1 VEKCSHQNAKKFG
14 TTASGKQ
21 RFRCRDCGK
30 TFTESTGTLDGMR
43 IGTDKAAQVISL
55 LAEGM
60 GVRPVTRI
68 AGIGKT
74 AVLDLMTL
82 VGERC
87 RRFSEDSIVNVPVK
101 DVQADE
107 LWSFIYCK
115 EKTRKLLSL
124 PLATHG
130 DTYCF
135 VGMERTSKIVL
146 AWHLGNREL
155 ESGEQFIAKL
165 AHACWKE
172 NFQFSTDGWQN
183 YKRLVRT
190 HLGTCDFGMIV
201 KIFSN
206 AQDTTRYS
214 PGTIIELKKKAI
226 QGNPDEARMC
236 TSHVERNNLSIRMG
250 MKRFARLSN
259 GFSRKF
265 ENHQA
270 ALGLHFALYNYV
282 TVHGTLRTTPA
293 VAAGVAQKPW
303 TVAELIERTRD
314 YSPPPVQRTLFESI
328 PDSEE

>member
-1 VEKCSHQNAKKFG
+1 
-14 TTASGKQ
+14 
-21 RFRCRDCGK
+21 
-30 TFTESTGTLDGMR
+30 MR
-43 IGTDKAAQVISL
+43 IGTDRAEQVIRL

-60 GVRPVTRI
+60 GVRGVARI
-68 AGIGKT
+68 VGIGKT
-74 AVLDLMTL
+74 AVIDLMTL

-87 RRFSEDSIVNVPVK
+87 RRFSEDNIVGVPVK

-107 LWSFIYCK
+107 LWSFVYCK
-115 EKTRKLLSL
+115 EKTRKKLSL
-124 PLATHG
+124 PLATYG
-130 DTYCF
+130 DMYCF
-135 VGMERTSKIVL
+135 VGMERHNKLVL

-183 YKRLVRT
+183 YKKLVRT
-190 HLGTCDFGMIV
+190 HMGTVDFGMII

-214 PGTIIELKKKAI
+214 PGSIIELKKKAI
-226 QGNPDEARMC
+226 QGTPDEDRMC
-236 TSHVERNNLSIRMG
+236 TSHIERGNLTIRMG
-250 MKRFARLSN
+250 LKRFTRLTN
-259 GFSRKF
+259 GFSKKF

-314 YSPPPVQRTLFESI
+314 YSPPVIQKNWLDFLGDDE
-328 PDSEE
+328 

>member
-1 VEKCSHQNAKKFG
+1 MDCNHSHAKKFG
-14 TTASGKQ
+14 TTAAGKQ
-21 RFRCRDCGK
+21 RFRCLDCGK
-30 TFTESTGTLDGMR
+30 TFTESTAALDGMR
-43 IGTDKAAQVISL
+43 IGPDKAEEIIRY

-60 GVRPVTRI
+60 GVRGAARLS
-68 AGIGKT
+68 GSGKNT
-74 AVLDLMTL
+74 VLNTMLL

-87 RRFSEDSIVNVPVK
+87 RRFMEDNIVNVPVE

-107 LWSFIYCK
+107 LWSFVYCK
-115 EKTRKLLSL
+115 EKTRKKLSL
-124 PLATHG
+124 PLATYG
-130 DTYCF
+130 DQYCF
-135 VGMERTSKIVL
+135 VGMERHNKLVL

-165 AHACWKE
+165 AHACG
-172 NFQFSTDGWQN
+172 NQDFQFSTDGWQN
-183 YKRLVRT
+183 YKRLVRN
-190 HLGTCDFGMIV
+190 HLGSCDYGMIV

-226 QGNPDEARMC
+226 QGTPDESRMC
-236 TSHVERNNLSIRMG
+236 TSHVERGNLTIRMG
-250 MKRFARLSN
+250 MRRFTRLTN
-259 GFSRKF
+259 GFSKKF

-282 TVHGTLRTTPA
+282 TPHGTLRTTPA

-314 YSPPPVQRTLFESI
+314 YSPPPVQRTMFDGI
-328 PDSEE
+328 ADSEE